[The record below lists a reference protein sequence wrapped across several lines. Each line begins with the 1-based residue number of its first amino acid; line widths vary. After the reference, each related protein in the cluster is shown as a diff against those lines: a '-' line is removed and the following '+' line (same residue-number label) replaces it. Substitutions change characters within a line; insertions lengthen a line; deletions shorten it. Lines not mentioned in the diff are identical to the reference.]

1 MERQGDHVTQKQT
14 PLKRNHWTPIEI
26 AVKSISFL
34 VLILLIVALGVDKL
48 NTASAGDVELT
59 CRWKELEAT
68 NTKLDKSESQS
79 YKKSCDN
86 GVEDT
91 CDVETIGEVWLAFG
105 ILGIFAQTAAIASM
119 TLVLL
124 TSDESI
130 ISKEAILRVAA
141 LGIVCLLVLIQF
153 AVWQA
158 KGCGHYD
165 ETDWDMGPSMIVVIL
180 AWILSLIATALQ
192 VANTMSI
199 LRRPSVKQASTD
211 VEDGASIRS

>member
-1 MERQGDHVTQKQT
+1 MG
-14 PLKRNHWTPIEI
+14 
-26 AVKSISFL
+26 
-34 VLILLIVALGVDKL
+34 
-48 NTASAGDVELT
+48 
-59 CRWKELEAT
+59 
-68 NTKLDKSESQS
+68 DKSESQS

-141 LGIVCLLVLIQF
+141 LGIVCLLV
-153 AVWQA
+153 
-158 KGCGHYD
+158 
-165 ETDWDMGPSMIVVIL
+165 VIL

-211 VEDGASIRS
+211 VEDAASIRS

>member
-1 MERQGDHVTQKQT
+1 MEQGDHVAQKQT
-14 PLKRNHWTPIEI
+14 PLERNHWTPIEI
-26 AVKSISFL
+26 AVKSISLL

-48 NTASAGDVELT
+48 STVSSGDAELA
-59 CRWKELEAT
+59 CRWKELWGDDPHQT
-68 NTKLDKSESQS
+68 VSESW
-79 YKKSCDN
+79 KKGCDS
-86 GVEDT
+86 GSDKACE
-91 CDVETIGEVWLAFG
+91 VETSGEVWLAFG
-105 ILGIFAQTAAIASM
+105 ILGIFAQTAAVVSM

-141 LGIVCLLVLIQF
+141 LGIVCLLVLIQW

-158 KGCGHYD
+158 KGCAHNIELKND
-165 ETDWDMGPSMIVVIL
+165 SWDMGPSMIVVIL

-199 LRRPSVKQASTD
+199 LRVSSAKQASAD